1 MYDYDMAYVKQLTGI
16 DESEADSLVKY
27 YSKLPGNVRME
38 AFKLQTD
45 LGRQNKESFDK
56 EHNAEF
62 YYAMH
67 LLALRAMKRIET
79 AQATKDSL
87 TEEEALKLNKI
98 RIERIKAGRG
108 KKDSRK
114 ARLIKETYF
123 HEIKNMYFNENMSWR
138 EIAEFMSKYHKTK
151 ISHGY
156 LQQKFNEAMLYEQED
171 IDNSGE

>member
-1 MYDYDMAYVKQLTGI
+1 MYKYDTVYVFELTGI
-16 DESEADSLVKY
+16 NTSEADSLVKY
-27 YSKLPGNVRME
+27 YSKLPGNVRIE

-45 LGRQNKESFDK
+45 LARQNKEGFDK
-56 EHNAEF
+56 DRSSE
-62 YYAMH
+62 YYYGMH

-108 KKDSRK
+108 KKDSKK
-114 ARLIKETYF
+114 ARLIKETLF
-123 HEIKNMYFNENMSWR
+123 HEIKNMYYKEGLSWR
-138 EIAEFMSKYHKTK
+138 EIADFIAKYHKTR

-156 LQQKFNEAMLYEQED
+156 LQQKFSEAMLYEQKDAE
-171 IDNSGE
+171 

>member
-1 MYDYDMAYVKQLTGI
+1 MYKYDTEYIKELTGI
-16 DESEADSLVKY
+16 STAEANSLVKY
-27 YSKLPGNVRME
+27 YSKLPENVRIE
-38 AFKLQTD
+38 SFKLQTD
-45 LGRQNKESFDK
+45 LARQNKDRFDK
-56 EHNAEF
+56 EKASE
-62 YYAMH
+62 YYYGMH

-108 KKDSRK
+108 KKDSKK
-114 ARLIKETYF
+114 ARLIKETLF
-123 HEIKNMYFNENMSWR
+123 HEIKNMYYNEGLSWR
-138 EIAEFMSKYHKTK
+138 EIADFIAKYHKTR

-171 IDNSGE
+171 

>member
-1 MYDYDMAYVKQLTGI
+1 MYKYDSDYIQELTGI
-16 DESEADSLVKY
+16 GTAEADSLVKY
-27 YSKLPGNVRME
+27 YAKLPENVRIE
-38 AFKLQTD
+38 SFKLQTD
-45 LGRQNKESFDK
+45 LSRQNKDKFDK
-56 EHNAEF
+56 DHASE
-62 YYAMH
+62 YYYGMH

-108 KKDSRK
+108 KKDSKK
-114 ARLIKETYF
+114 ARLIKETLF
-123 HEIKNMYFNENMSWR
+123 HEIKNMYYNEGLSWR
-138 EIAEFMSKYHKTK
+138 EISDFIAKYHKTR

-171 IDNSGE
+171 

>member
-1 MYDYDMAYVKQLTGI
+1 MYDYDMTYIKQLTGI

-27 YSKLPGNVRME
+27 YSKLPGNVRIE

-45 LGRQNKESFDK
+45 LSRQNKEGFEK
-56 EHNAEF
+56 ERASE
-62 YYAMH
+62 YYYGMH

-108 KKDSRK
+108 KKDSKK
-114 ARLIKETYF
+114 ARLIKETLF
-123 HEIKNMYFNENMSWR
+123 HEIKNMYHKEGLSWR
-138 EIAEFMSKYHKTK
+138 EISDFIAKYHKTR

-171 IDNSGE
+171 